1 MEGLR
6 GELFPAMIFANEHFS
21 ATIHT
26 HARERLAVPTFLYL
40 LLLGRDDSYI

>member
-26 HARERLAVPTFLYL
+26 NARERLAVPTL
-40 LLLGRDDSYI
+40 